1 MSEGCGVA
9 VGGGLCEI
17 DEVVVYGE
25 TSVVRFLKRS
35 SRWFSTMV

>member
-25 TSVVRFLKRS
+25 CCALSET
-35 SRWFSTMV
+35 